1 MRIASSGGP
10 IRNNQSSEKDGRKV
24 TRSDHRVELNSL
36 EGDNKSLDPDHEP
49 RKEGTAVKQLKQS
62 PSVIEIG
69 ADGGHSDA
77 PSLGG
82 LDDRSMKKGSTRS
95 PAGPRLQMG
104 MNS

>member
-49 RKEGTAVKQLKQS
+49 RKEGTAVKNLK
-62 PSVIEIG
+62 
-69 ADGGHSDA
+69 
-77 PSLGG
+77 
-82 LDDRSMKKGSTRS
+82 
-95 PAGPRLQMG
+95 
-104 MNS
+104 